1 MVISWIRW
9 KGKLMLERMVIFT
22 ILKKVIDRK
31 ASDKKIIRVN
41 LKVMCSI
48 RDIEARGFERRGRR
62 RIIGCKRNGR

>member
-9 KGKLMLERMVIFT
+9 KGKIMLKRMVIFT

-31 ASDKKIIRVN
+31 ASDKKIIRMN

-48 RDIEARGFERRGRR
+48 REIEARGFEQRGRR